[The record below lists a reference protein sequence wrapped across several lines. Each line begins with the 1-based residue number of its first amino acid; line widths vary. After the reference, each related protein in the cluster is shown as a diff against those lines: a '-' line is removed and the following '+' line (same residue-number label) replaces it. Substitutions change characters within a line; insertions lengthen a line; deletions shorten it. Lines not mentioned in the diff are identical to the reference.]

1 MDTAHEADD
10 TGITIRALEPADAQ
24 EVSALTGAP
33 GTFEGT
39 LQLPDMP
46 VASRLEW
53 LQKLEP
59 HSCRLVAVA
68 QGQVVGSAGLH
79 PAGLSL
85 RRAHVRMLGIG
96 IATGWQGKGV
106 GRLLIARLLDWADH
120 WAGVL
125 RIELTVHADNQRAI
139 ALYRSMGF
147 VEEGRH
153 RAYAIKDGRYVDALC
168 MARLH
173 PNPPRLEGSRAEDC
187 QPGG

>member
-1 MDTAHEADD
+1 MDTGHKADD
-10 TGITIRALEPADAQ
+10 DKGIAVRALEPADAH
-24 EVSALTGAP
+24 EVSDLTGAP

-68 QGQVVGSAGLH
+68 QGQIVGSAGLH
-79 PAGLSL
+79 QAGMSL
-85 RRAHVRMLGIG
+85 RRAHVRMLVIG
-96 IATGWQGKGV
+96 IAAGWQGKGV
-106 GRLLIARLLDWADH
+106 GRLLIARLLDWADQ

-125 RIELTVHADNQRAI
+125 RVELTVHADNDRAMG
-139 ALYRSMGF
+139 LYRSMGF

-153 RAYAIKDGRYVDALC
+153 RGYAIKDGQYVDALC

-173 PNPPRLEGSRAEDC
+173 PNPPRLAG
-187 QPGG
+187 

>member
-1 MDTAHEADD
+1 MDTAHKADA
-10 TGITIRALEPADAQ
+10 TEITVRALEPTDAH
-24 EVSALTGAP
+24 EVSALTGAH

-68 QGQVVGSAGLH
+68 QGRIIGSAGLH
-79 PAGLSL
+79 LAATSL
-85 RRAHVRMLGIG
+85 RRSHVRMLGIG
-96 IATGWQGKGV
+96 IDPGWQGRGA
-106 GRLLIARLLDWADH
+106 GRLLIGRLLDWADN
-120 WAGVL
+120 WANVL
-125 RIELTVHADNQRAI
+125 RVELTVHADNDRAM
-139 ALYRSMGF
+139 ALYRAMGF

-153 RAYAIKDGRYVDALC
+153 VGYAIKDGRYVDALC

-173 PNPPRLEGSRAEDC
+173 PDPPRFAR
-187 QPGG
+187 

>member
-1 MDTAHEADD
+1 MDTAAKTTADKEA
-10 TGITIRALEPADAQ
+10 ITVRALEPGDAQ
-24 EVSALTGAP
+24 EVSALTGAT

-68 QGQVVGSAGLH
+68 QGHVVGSAGLH
-79 PAGLSL
+79 QAGPSL

-96 IATGWQGKGV
+96 ISAGWQGKGV
-106 GRLLIARLLDWADH
+106 GRLLITRLLDWADQ

-125 RIELTVHADNQRAI
+125 RVELTVHADNERAI
-139 ALYRSMGF
+139 ALYRSFGF

-153 RAYAIKDGRYVDALC
+153 RGYAMKDGHYVDALC

-173 PNPPRLEGSRAEDC
+173 LNPPRLKTTEC
-187 QPGG
+187 

>member
-1 MDTAHEADD
+1 MDTAHKADD
-10 TGITIRALEPADAQ
+10 DSGITLRALEPADAH

-46 VASRLEW
+46 VATRLEW
-53 LQKLEP
+53 LQKLEL

-68 QGQVVGSAGLH
+68 QGQIVGSAGLH
-79 PAGLSL
+79 QAGMSL

-96 IATGWQGKGV
+96 IAAGWQGKGV
-106 GRLLIARLLDWADH
+106 GRLLITRLLDWADQ

-125 RIELTVHADNQRAI
+125 RIELTVHQDNERAI
-139 ALYRSMGF
+139 SLYASMGF

-153 RAYAIKDGRYVDALC
+153 RAYALKDGRYVDALC

-173 PNPPRLEGSRAEDC
+173 PNPPRLAG
-187 QPGG
+187 

>member
-1 MDTAHEADD
+1 MDTAHKADGN
-10 TGITIRALEPADAQ
+10 GITIRALEPGDAP
-24 EVSALTGAP
+24 EVSALTGAH

-68 QGQVVGSAGLH
+68 GERVVGSAGLH
-79 PAGLSL
+79 PVGNSL
-85 RRAHVRMLGIG
+85 RRSHVRMLGIG
-96 IATGWQGKGV
+96 IAPGWQGRGI
-106 GRLLIARLLDWADH
+106 GRALITRLLDWADN

-125 RIELTVHADNQRAI
+125 RVELTVHADNERAI

-147 VEEGRH
+147 EEEGRH
-153 RAYAIKDGRYVDALC
+153 RAYAMKDGRYVDALC

-173 PNPPRLEGSRAEDC
+173 PNPPRFAV
-187 QPGG
+187 

>member
-1 MDTAHEADD
+1 LGVHHFHQEKTMDT
-10 TGITIRALEPADAQ
+10 AQ
-24 EVSALTGAP
+24 EVSVLTGAS

-53 LQKLEP
+53 LQKIEP

-68 QGQVVGSAGLH
+68 QGRVVGSAGLH
-79 PAGLSL
+79 LAGTSL
-85 RRAHVRMLGIG
+85 RRSHVRGLGIG
-96 IATGWQGKGV
+96 IASSHQGRGV
-106 GRLLIARLLDWADH
+106 GRLLISRLLDWADN

-125 RIELTVHADNQRAI
+125 RVELTVHADNERAI
-139 ALYRSMGF
+139 ALYRAMGF

-153 RAYAIKDGRYVDALC
+153 IGYSMKNGRYVDALC

-173 PNPPRLEGSRAEDC
+173 PSQPRLAG
-187 QPGG
+187 